1 MECRVQF
8 QRSESQLI
16 LKYYVKHKQ
25 GISKLH
31 FWGS

>member
-8 QRSESQLI
+8 QRSEPQLV
-16 LKYYVKHKQ
+16 KKHYVKYTQ